1 MSATL
6 AAELPTLHRQE
17 SASSVQPLS
26 PPEAALVHSLSPT
39 PSDADATQVGGAE
52 LTGRISTWRAKHP
65 LFADKVRGLRLRAI
79 RFTSSWFSVVMGT
92 GIVNSLFFNL
102 PWESSHAVFRKL
114 GAAWLVLAML
124 LFAVFSFLTI
134 MRYTIYPKIFHVMLR
149 HETHSLFLGCIPM
162 GFVTIVSG
170 IALTGYEYGLK
181 TLDTALV
188 LWWIALALSILTSFG
203 VPCAIFT
210 VHRVSAE
217 TFTAAWLLPLVPPS
231 TVAATGTSLCKLL
244 LLEQRYPYAFVVLVT
259 SYVILGVALCT
270 ACAIMTL
277 YLQRLL
283 LHKLPP
289 KEVVV
294 SALLP
299 VGAVGQGGYALL
311 EAGKVASLLFP
322 HIAEQRPQ
330 LAQLGMPLYGVGL
343 VGGLFLWGL
352 GLWFLFLAFVSVGVQ
367 FTAGSRETS
376 SLPLFNMGFWSFTF
390 PIGSL
395 CLLTFG
401 LADTLNS
408 LFFKV
413 VSTILTAVVFILWVF
428 VFVPTAIGF
437 FRGTLFAA
445 PCLANLPKE
454 YVEKKA
460 GTPRPSR
467 PASAHELQMQQE
479 RAEIER
485 ASRIA

>member
-1 MSATL
+1 MASAL
-6 AAELPTLHRQE
+6 AAELPSIQRRHTPP
-17 SASSVQPLS
+17 SYPDDLS
-26 PPEAALVHSLSPT
+26 PQEQALTETSD
-39 PSDADATQVGGAE
+39 PSHDASATKHVEGAP
-52 LTGRISTWRAKHP
+52 LGGRITWRNHP

-92 GIVNSLFFNL
+92 GMVNALFFNL
-102 PWESSHAVFRKL
+102 PWESSHAVFRAL
-114 GAAWLVLAML
+114 GAAWLLLAMFFFL
-124 LFAVFSFLTI
+124 VFSILTVT
-134 MRYTIYPKIFHVMLR
+134 RYTIYPRIAVVMLK

-162 GFVTIVSG
+162 GLVTIVSG
-170 IALTGYEYGLK
+170 IALTGHEYGLN

-188 LWWIALALSILTSFG
+188 LWWIALAMSIMTSFG
-203 VPCAIFT
+203 VPVVIFT
-210 VHRVSAE
+210 LHRVSAE
-217 TFTAAWLLPLVPPS
+217 AFTAAWLLPLVPPS
-231 TVAATGTSLCKLL
+231 TVAATGTSICKLL
-244 LLEQRYPYAFVVLVT
+244 LLQERYSYAFVVLIT

-270 ACAIMTL
+270 ACAIMVL
-277 YLQRLL
+277 YLNRLL

-289 KEVVV
+289 KEVIV

-299 VGAVGQGGYALL
+299 VGATGQAGYALL
-311 EAGKVASLLFP
+311 EAGKVASQLFP
-322 HIAEQRPQ
+322 RIAHHRPE
-330 LAQLGMPLYGVGL
+330 LAQLGLPLYGVGL

-367 FTAGSRETS
+367 FSAGTRETS

-413 VSTILTAVVFILWVF
+413 VSTILTAVVFVLWVV

-437 FRGTLFAA
+437 FRGTLFAS

-454 YVEKKA
+454 YIEKT
-460 GTPRPSR
+460 GTPKQSR
-467 PASAHELQMQQE
+467 PPSVHEMQMQREREEVE
-479 RAEIER
+479 RA
-485 ASRIA
+485 AAVA

>member
-1 MSATL
+1 MTTAIDNVLPSIQRRNSSPLAVDDLTPQERDLAQVDSSQANATTHV
-6 AAELPTLHRQE
+6 EG
-17 SASSVQPLS
+17 
-26 PPEAALVHSLSPT
+26 AAL
-39 PSDADATQVGGAE
+39 A
-52 LTGRISTWRAKHP
+52 GRITWSKHP

-102 PWESSHAVFRKL
+102 PWTSSHAVFRAL
-114 GAAWLVLAML
+114 GACFLILSTLM
-124 LFAVFSFLTI
+124 FITFSILTI
-134 MRYTIYPKIFHVMLR
+134 TRYTIYPRIAIVMLK

-162 GFVTIVSG
+162 GMVTIVSG
-170 IALTGYEYGLK
+170 IALTGHEYGLN
-181 TLDTALV
+181 TLDTAVV
-188 LWWIALALSILTSFG
+188 LWWIALALSIMTSFG
-203 VPCAIFT
+203 VPIIIFT
-210 VHRVSAE
+210 LHRISAE

-244 LLEQRYPYAFVVLVT
+244 LLEHRYSYAFVILVT

-270 ACAIMTL
+270 AMAIMVL
-277 YLQRLL
+277 YLNRLL

-289 KEVVV
+289 KEVIV

-311 EAGKVASLLFP
+311 EAGKVASQLFP
-322 HIAEQRPQ
+322 HISSNRPE
-330 LAQLGMPLYGVGL
+330 LSQLGLPLYGVGL

-352 GLWFLFLAFVSVGVQ
+352 GLWFLFLALVSVAVQ
-367 FTAGSRETS
+367 FSVSKREDST
-376 SLPLFNMGFWSFTF
+376 LPLFNMGWWSFTF

-408 LFFKV
+408 MFFKV
-413 VSTILTAVVFILWVF
+413 ISTILTAVVFVLWVF

-445 PCLANLPKE
+445 PCLQNLPKE
-454 YVEKKA
+454 YVEKV
-460 GTPRPSR
+460 GTPKQSR
-467 PASAHELQMQQE
+467 PPSPHELQ
-479 RAEIER
+479 IER
-485 ASRIA
+485 EREEVARASMVA

>member
-1 MSATL
+1 MASSL
-6 AAELPTLHRQE
+6 AQELPSIQRRTTPPSSLGELTPQE
-17 SASSVQPLS
+17 LALTQTDSDPQVPGDSQT
-26 PPEAALVHSLSPT
+26 EGAAL
-39 PSDADATQVGGAE
+39 GG
-52 LTGRISTWRAKHP
+52 RVTWRNHP
-65 LFADKVRGLRLRAI
+65 LFADRVRGLRLRAI

-102 PWESSHAVFRKL
+102 PWESSHAVFRAL
-114 GAAWLVLAML
+114 GAVWLVLAMI
-124 LFAVFSFLTI
+124 LFFVFSILTI
-134 MRYTIYPKIFHVMLR
+134 TRYTIYPRIAIVMLR

-162 GFVTIVSG
+162 GLVTIVTG
-170 IALTGYEYGLK
+170 IALTGHEYGINSLNA
-181 TLDTALV
+181 ALV
-188 LWWIALALSILTSFG
+188 LWWIALGLAMLTSFG
-203 VPCAIFT
+203 VPVIIFT
-210 VHRVSAE
+210 LHRISAE

-231 TVAATGTSLCKLL
+231 TVAASGTSICKLL
-244 LLEQRYPYAFVVLVT
+244 MLQGRYSYAFVVLIT

-270 ACAIMTL
+270 ACAIMVL
-277 YLQRLL
+277 YLNRLL

-289 KEVVV
+289 KEVIV

-299 VGAVGQGGYALL
+299 VGATGQGGYALL
-311 EAGKVASLLFP
+311 EAGKVASRLFP
-322 HIAEQRPQ
+322 LIVNERPE
-330 LAQLGMPLYGVGL
+330 LAQLGAPLYGVGL

-408 LFFKV
+408 MFFKV
-413 VSTILTAVVFILWVF
+413 VSTIFTALVFVLWVA

-437 FRGTLFAA
+437 FQGTLFQS

-454 YVEKKA
+454 YIEKA
-460 GTPRPSR
+460 STPKPSR
-467 PASAHELQMQQE
+467 PPSPHETQMRRE
-479 RAEIER
+479 REEIAR
-485 ASRIA
+485 AAMVA